1 MASNMWPINPPDPK
15 DVLSKMGGTFDPDS
29 SRWTEHMEVNYGAPP
44 NYTTNAMAPLDPQR
58 VANPW
63 AAIPVA
69 AGEDDYFDSVAVHE
83 QQSDVF
89 MHPDDRD
96 LYSAQTPTMGA
107 NYTNLAGMTI
117 SQIGPFGS
125 MSVVPG
131 TPSPLGGPNGV
142 AGDPAKLSEI
152 PTSTIDPSRPR
163 TVAAG
168 YDASRQTLT
177 VVFRDGTYYNYYDV
191 SQLEWSNFKRAHS
204 KGRFIL
210 TYLDYKARGVADV
223 ASLPSA
229 ARAALY
235 KITRTGQF
243 VRKGVTGAQTA
254 ASRKAYVS
262 RYAKGQKTYRPGNL
276 GGSTRGKTP

>member
-1 MASNMWPINPPDPK
+1 MAGNAWPINPPDPK
-15 DVLSKMGGTFDPDS
+15 DVLAKMGGVFDPES

-44 NYTTNAMAPLDPQR
+44 NYTTNAMAPLDPQK

-69 AGEDDYFDSVAVHE
+69 AGEDDYFDAISVHE
-83 QQSDVF
+83 QQSGVY

-96 LYSAQTPTMGA
+96 LYAASTPTLGA
-107 NYTNLAGMTI
+107 NYTNLAGATLTTVA
-117 SQIGPFGS
+117 GS
-125 MSVVPG
+125 YTVPG
-131 TPSPLGGPNGV
+131 TPSPLGGPNGIS
-142 AGDPAKLSEI
+142 GDPAQLSEI
-152 PTSTIDPSRPR
+152 PTSTTNPGRPR

-177 VVFRDGTYYNYYDV
+177 VVFRDGTYYNYYEV

-223 ASLPSA
+223 TSLPSA
-229 ARAALY
+229 ARESLY

-243 VRKGVTGAQTA
+243 VRQGLTGKQTA
-254 ASRKAYVS
+254 SSRKAYVS